1 MSVEIQRGK
10 PSLDLSRYELSRDG
24 RPVKLERQPME
35 LLIFFLKR
43 KGQLVTREEIVEKLW
58 GKDTFVDADPSINA
72 AIRKIRAA
80 LKDDPDQPKYLE
92 TVVGKGYRLIG
103 EIEAVPAPVAE
114 REGGVRRSVPTSAAQ
129 PRLLAVVMISI
140 VALLSVLTLLFIS
153 NVGGWRERLRGRATP
168 GAIRS
173 LAVLPLEN
181 LSHAAEQDYLADG
194 MTEELI
200 TDLSKI
206 SALRVISRTSVMR
219 FKGTRRSLPEI
230 AHELNV
236 DAVVVGSIQ
245 RSGDRVRITA
255 QLIQAPQDKH
265 LWAETYDRD
274 IRDVLALQSDVAS
287 AIAMQVKA
295 QITSAETARLSTVR
309 QTDPEAY
316 QLYLQGIYY
325 WYKGTDQSASD
336 SREYFQKAIEKDP
349 GYARAWVGLAFA
361 YNLMGDFSHGK
372 EAARKALALDDTSGE
387 AHAAFAFA
395 TWNNDWDWSIA
406 QQEFKRAIELDA
418 NNANA
423 HHAYAAY
430 LAALRRHDEARSEM
444 QRALELDPLA
454 PLANT
459 SLGSIYWSSHDFDR
473 AIQQMQRALEID
485 PNYRDAHFEL
495 ALVYESLGRYDQA
508 LVEFEK
514 YRTLSGDPLAFKA
527 AMAHLYAVQGRR
539 TDALKLLEE
548 LKAAHKHG
556 DVRSSEGTLS
566 YNVALVY
573 VGLGDKDHAF
583 QWLQKS
589 YAGHIDDLVEINDDP
604 RVEPLRSDPRF
615 QELLH
620 RVGLPSQ

>member
-10 PSLDLSRYELSRDG
+10 PRLDLSRYELSRDG
-24 RPVKLERQPME
+24 RPVKLEHQPME
-35 LLIFFLKR
+35 LLIFFLQK

-58 GKDTFVDADPSINA
+58 GKDIFVDADPSINA

-103 EIEAVPAPVAE
+103 EIEAIPAPVTE
-114 REGGVRRSVPTSAAQ
+114 REGVVRRSVPTTAAQ
-129 PRLLAVVMISI
+129 LRLLAVVMIPI

-153 NVGGWRERLRGRATP
+153 NVGGWRERLPDRATP

-181 LSHAAEQDYLADG
+181 LSHDAEQDYLADG

-200 TDLSKI
+200 TALSKI

-219 FKGTRRSLPEI
+219 FKGTRRPLPEI

-236 DAVVVGSIQ
+236 DAVVEGSIL
-245 RSGDRVRITA
+245 RSGNRVRITA
-255 QLIQAPQDKH
+255 QLIQAPLDKH

-274 IRDVLALQSDVAS
+274 IRDVLALQSDVAG
-287 AIAMQVKA
+287 AIAKQVKA
-295 QITSAETARLSTVR
+295 QITPAETAKLSTVR

-316 QLYLQGIYY
+316 QLYLQGRYY
-325 WYKGTDQSASD
+325 WNKATDQSVSD
-336 SREYFQKAIEKDP
+336 SREYFHKAVEKDP

-361 YNLMGDFSHGK
+361 YNLMGDYSHGK

-387 AHAAFAFA
+387 GHAAFAFA

-423 HHAYAAY
+423 HHTYALY
-430 LAALRRHDEARSEM
+430 LAALRRYDEARAEM
-444 QRALELDPLA
+444 QRTLELDPLA
-454 PLANT
+454 RLAYTN
-459 SLGSIYWSSHDFDR
+459 LGSIYWSSHDSDR
-473 AIQQMQRALEID
+473 AIQQLQIALEID
-485 PNYRDAHFEL
+485 PNSEDAHFDL

-514 YRTLSGDPLAFKA
+514 YRTLSGNPLVFKA
-527 AMAHLYAVQGRR
+527 AVAHLYAVQGRR
-539 TDALKLLEE
+539 ADSRRLLEE
-548 LKAAHKHG
+548 LKARHKPG
-556 DVRSSEGTLS
+556 DMLS
-566 YNVALVY
+566 YNIALVY
-573 VGLGDKDHAF
+573 VGLGDKDRAF
-583 QWLQKS
+583 QWLQNS
-589 YAGHIDDLVEINDDP
+589 YAEHAEDMVDLNDDP
-604 RVEPLRSDPRF
+604 RIEPLRSDPRF
-615 QELLH
+615 AALL
-620 RVGLPSQ
+620 RRLNFPQ